1 MISTAALMIALV
13 TSQPGIG
20 VSDGFSGPDYST
32 TSNLTILDY
41 VDPSEYTI
49 GTGDWLWISIA
60 GGLPFLYD
68 TEDLEASSVLNLPV
82 TIDGNIVIPAIAAV
96 PVAGLSLAEAKEA
109 IVNAITFYYRG
120 IDVSVGLSSPA
131 TFRIPVSGQVLDPGI
146 VTINGITRLSQIL
159 DRAGGISPAGSWTRI
174 EIHHVEGDTTI
185 VDLTDFVMNGNLK
198 SNPLLV
204 RSDRIHVPM
213 AEQFVEIEGAVYLTC
228 NALEPRQSTTA
239 GSGAVASSAT
249 TDEVEWSQ
257 RAILEYIPGETASEL
272 LMRAGGFTVLAL
284 RDQCYIE
291 RREYCG
297 TVIIPAEL
305 DNFDVDPILMPD
317 DRLVVPSSAA
327 SIAVVG
333 EVTVPGSFPY
343 VAGRGYEYYVAQAG
357 GFTHESYRSGT
368 RITLPDGQEY
378 PADQV
383 WELRPGSIIE
393 VPRQAIVWWEDY
405 LAILTGLAT
414 VFIAYKSVFE

>member
-1 MISTAALMIALV
+1 MISAAALMIALV

-20 VSDGFSGPDYST
+20 VSDGFGGPSGDYST
-32 TSNLTILDY
+32 SSNLTILDY

-60 GGLPFLYD
+60 GGLPFLYS

-131 TFRIPVSGQVLDPGI
+131 TFRIPVSGQVMNPGI
-146 VTINGITRLSQIL
+146 VTITGITRLSQIL

-213 AEQFVEIEGAVYLTC
+213 AEQFVEI
-228 NALEPRQSTTA
+228 
-239 GSGAVASSAT
+239 
-249 TDEVEWSQ
+249 
-257 RAILEYIPGETASEL
+257 
-272 LMRAGGFTVLAL
+272 
-284 RDQCYIE
+284 
-291 RREYCG
+291 
-297 TVIIPAEL
+297 
-305 DNFDVDPILMPD
+305 
-317 DRLVVPSSAA
+317 
-327 SIAVVG
+327 
-333 EVTVPGSFPY
+333 
-343 VAGRGYEYYVAQAG
+343 
-357 GFTHESYRSGT
+357 
-368 RITLPDGQEY
+368 
-378 PADQV
+378 
-383 WELRPGSIIE
+383 
-393 VPRQAIVWWEDY
+393 
-405 LAILTGLAT
+405 
-414 VFIAYKSVFE
+414 